1 MAAVRGSGP
10 KARRVLCNMQRPL
23 AGKPAAMAV
32 KQQREDKSPL
42 PIAFASSSSWRSRT
56 LVCGSPVRAEKGGE
70 AAEPRGRYARG
81 RRHPASPHVKA
92 PHIARI
98 LS

>member
-1 MAAVRGSGP
+1 
-10 KARRVLCNMQRPL
+10 MQQPL
-23 AGKPAAMAV
+23 ADKPAAMAV
-32 KQQREDKSPL
+32 KQQRGDKSPL
-42 PIAFASSSSWRSRT
+42 PISFASSSSWRSRT